1 MNDLTTTK
9 VSLLNIEQV
18 QRCLAILALAR
29 VPACLVGGVGCGKT
43 TAVESFA
50 KKLNR
55 KLVTKIL
62 TFAAEEDLGGV
73 PVADTKEAAKPGW
86 VRVLDYWMPVDI
98 ASLFHEACTDILFL
112 DEYDRAR
119 EAVQNASMQYTLGGH
134 INGLQVAEGV
144 FTILAMNGESDSYTT
159 PLSAAAVTRVCTLFV
174 SAQADGNQ
182 ESYDRWAL
190 ENGVHEVIRGFARF
204 CPDLVKSHDQFE
216 ELAKPTPRTRDM
228 AGRIMEAI
236 DQVAFKTDDILL
248 PLFAGVIGRA
258 AAVQLIEYRRMH
270 KSLPDPQTVLD
281 DPMGAPVPEEA
292 SSKYAMV
299 ACLTS
304 KARGA
309 DQGEAVLKYA
319 IRCGRE
325 LASFAVGVLP
335 VRCPEAC
342 TTPTYIEFLNTQ
354 IT

>member
-1 MNDLTTTK
+1 
-9 VSLLNIEQV
+9 
-18 QRCLAILALAR
+18 
-29 VPACLVGGVGCGKT
+29 LVGGVGCGKT

-86 VRVLDYWMPVDI
+86 VRVLDYWMPADI

-190 ENGVHEVIRGFARF
+190 ENNVHEVIRGFARF

-258 AAVQLIEYRRMH
+258 AAVQLIEYRRMFND
-270 KSLPDPQTVLD
+270 LPDLD
-281 DPMGAPVPEEA
+281 DVLAHPDTCVIPTEISV
-292 SSKYAMV
+292 KYALL
-299 ACLTS
+299 AALTR

-309 DQGEAVLKYA
+309 EQGEATLKVA
-319 IRCGRE
+319 LRAGHE
-325 LASFAVGVLP
+325 LMSFAIGVIP
-335 VRCPEAC
+335 VKCPEAC
-342 TTPTYIEFLNTQ
+342 TTPTYLTWVNRDGCTVR
-354 IT
+354 